1 METPRRGDWMQTHS
15 GLRFY
20 PLDPRPEDIR
30 IEDIAHALSQI
41 CRFNGH
47 CARFYSV
54 AEHSILVAREVHKAT
69 AGHPQQALLALTALN
84 HDDSEAYLC
93 DVPRP
98 LKRLNEMTAYR
109 DAERQT
115 EIVLAEKF
123 GLIFPLPALIKHF
136 DERAL
141 MTERRDLVP
150 NAHLA
155 GWTGNVVAPFE
166 EKIKAYAP
174 SVDFVRQE
182 FLALFEE
189 LGGQRG

>member
-30 IEDIAHALSQI
+30 IEDIAHALSHI

-54 AEHSILVAREVHKAT
+54 AEHSLMVAREVYKAT
-69 AGHPQQALLALTALN
+69 AGHPQQALLTLTALN

-115 EIVLAEKF
+115 EIVLAQKF
-123 GLIFPLPALIKHF
+123 GLIFPLPLLIKHI

-150 NAHLA
+150 NTHLA

-166 EKIKAYAP
+166 DKISSHAP
-174 SVDFVRQE
+174 LASDIRQA
-182 FLALFEE
+182 FLDLFEE